1 MGKMNALSLA
11 EQEDLYEQYEE
22 SKREELREEGRK
34 EVLGRIEYQLNKLHW
49 QYVQALELE
58 KANGVFLALQMIR
71 SPNF

>member
-11 EQEDLYEQYEE
+11 EQEALYEQHEE
-22 SKREELREEGRK
+22 SQREELREEGRK

-49 QYVQALELE
+49 QYLQALELE

>member
-1 MGKMNALSLA
+1 MGKINALSLA
-11 EQEDLYEQYEE
+11 EQEELYEQYEE

-49 QYVQALELE
+49 QYLQALELE
-58 KANGVFLALQMIR
+58 KANGVFLALQMVR

>member
-49 QYVQALELE
+49 QYLQALELE